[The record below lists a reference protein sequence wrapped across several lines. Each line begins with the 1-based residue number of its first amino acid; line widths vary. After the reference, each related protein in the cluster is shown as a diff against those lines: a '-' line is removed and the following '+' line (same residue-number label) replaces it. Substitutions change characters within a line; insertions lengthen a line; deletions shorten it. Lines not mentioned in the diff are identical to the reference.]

1 MISQILLAKLLRSL
15 TLIVKLFAY
24 FVLVPNNR
32 KSASELFHKVEHF
45 FLNLN
50 LFPSVPPTTNKYQL
64 RNQRISTRLFI
75 FLLTIL
81 LSTLLLYISLINIT
95 EIVNVKAP
103 SIQEYEQLYNSYNQT
118 LTCDC
123 TQISINYE
131 KFIQIQYTLHQVCY
145 SDFVTQEWFDYL
157 VAWPGNDGP
166 FYDTFR
172 VMGVFVFQALS
183 TLCILV
189 DRTIL
194 NRLTQFNSTQYVS
207 ASVAPSNVFQLQ
219 TDAFVS
225 QFLSSTTNEFL
236 LSLAMIRKTT
246 QGNALASGQFT
257 NYRFYYDSDSDL
269 FTISAQYSDC
279 TCSSSATCIDQ
290 FEVLY
295 YPNYTKI
302 FPIPGLYTGCYI
314 IEALLQ
320 SDLQC
325 FYDQVCIDN
334 LLLYLGLS
342 TLMNVTALDT
352 SMLSQF
358 LENSTIGDILDQLMV
373 EEWINSSIYENYYNE
388 CKPSYCSYT
397 VTTKNSAIYIV
408 TTLIGLIGGLITVL
422 KLMVPM
428 LVKVTRERIYKELKP
443 ETAILVQEPNV
454 RTLYKLKHHFA
465 TFNIFASVPPT
476 THEHQLRNQRISTR
490 LFIFL
495 LTILLFILLLYTSL
509 INITQTI
516 NVKTPSIIE
525 YEQLYNSYNQTLTC
539 ECTQVSIN
547 YEKFIEI
554 QYTLH
559 QICHSDF
566 VTQNWT
572 DYLATSSGNSE
583 LNSTDFRLTSTFT
596 FQTMSTFCTLVNQ
609 TISNSLIQF
618 YSNQYVSAFV
628 TPSNVFKLQ
637 TKAFISQFKSTTAT
651 GFLLSLAMIRN
662 TTQSNALLSGQLN
675 NFGLIALSTSDSN
688 AYSLSYGNC
697 TCTSSATCISQSSI
711 YDSGSG
717 YGILFTIPG
726 LYTGCYIIESL
737 LQSDLQ
743 CFYNQTCINKLQ
755 SYFQGPSLMNVT
767 ALDTSMSSQF
777 LENSTIGDILDQLM
791 VEEWI
796 NSSMYENYYSECKP
810 SYCSYTVRTR
820 NSAIYIITTLIGL
833 VGGLITVL
841 KFMVPYLV
849 MLVRRKKAIRGA
861 ETGKIKLQIVLCT

>member
-1 MISQILLAKLLRSL
+1 MSINERVRTSYQ
-15 TLIVKLFAY
+15 
-24 FVLVPNNR
+24 
-32 KSASELFHKVEHF
+32 KSKFF

-50 LFPSVPPTTNKYQL
+50 LFP
-64 RNQRISTRLFI
+64 
-75 FLLTIL
+75 
-81 LSTLLLYISLINIT
+81 
-95 EIVNVKAP
+95 
-103 SIQEYEQLYNSYNQT
+103 
-118 LTCDC
+118 
-123 TQISINYE
+123 
-131 KFIQIQYTLHQVCY
+131 
-145 SDFVTQEWFDYL
+145 
-157 VAWPGNDGP
+157 
-166 FYDTFR
+166 
-172 VMGVFVFQALS
+172 
-183 TLCILV
+183 
-189 DRTIL
+189 
-194 NRLTQFNSTQYVS
+194 
-207 ASVAPSNVFQLQ
+207 
-219 TDAFVS
+219 
-225 QFLSSTTNEFL
+225 
-236 LSLAMIRKTT
+236 
-246 QGNALASGQFT
+246 
-257 NYRFYYDSDSDL
+257 
-269 FTISAQYSDC
+269 
-279 TCSSSATCIDQ
+279 
-290 FEVLY
+290 
-295 YPNYTKI
+295 
-302 FPIPGLYTGCYI
+302 
-314 IEALLQ
+314 
-320 SDLQC
+320 
-325 FYDQVCIDN
+325 
-334 LLLYLGLS
+334 
-342 TLMNVTALDT
+342 
-352 SMLSQF
+352 
-358 LENSTIGDILDQLMV
+358 
-373 EEWINSSIYENYYNE
+373 
-388 CKPSYCSYT
+388 
-397 VTTKNSAIYIV
+397 
-408 TTLIGLIGGLITVL
+408 
-422 KLMVPM
+422 
-428 LVKVTRERIYKELKP
+428 
-443 ETAILVQEPNV
+443 
-454 RTLYKLKHHFA
+454 
-465 TFNIFASVPPT
+465 SVPPT

-509 INITQTI
+509 INITETV
-516 NVKTPSIIE
+516 NVKAPSIIE
-525 YEQLYNSYNQTLTC
+525 YEQLYNSYSQTLTC

-559 QICHSDF
+559 QVCYSDF
-566 VTQNWT
+566 VTQNWIDYLGIT
-572 DYLATSSGNSE
+572 QEWIDYLAIYESYEEYEYFEKYGYYEYYGNYE
-583 LNSTDFRLTSTFT
+583 PNPTDFRFTSTFT

-841 KFMVPYLV
+841 KLMVPYLV
-849 MLVRRKKAIRGA
+849 KFIMLCIKKCIHRS
-861 ETGKIKLQIVLCT
+861 TTIMPMIQT